1 MQRVESGL
9 SQQVEALQ
17 HPSLCLDQQNRVA
30 RLPVRLLRDEPAA
43 ADDDHAEGGF
53 QLKVDAQG
61 FSPEELEVRVD
72 GGCLVV
78 TGQQHL
84 ESCGPNGGG
93 FRMARKVHKQMQLPH
108 DLDPASMTC
117 CLTPSGQ
124 LCVRSP
130 CRLLPSLGTGPSP
143 RLRGRSSQSYNLA

>member
-1 MQRVESGL
+1 MQRGESGL
-9 SQQVEALQ
+9 AQQVEALRR
-17 HPSLCLDQQNRVA
+17 PSLCLDQQSQVA
-30 RLPVRLLRDEPAA
+30 RLPVRLLSNEPAA
-43 ADDDHAEGGF
+43 AEDDRAEGGF

-93 FRMARKVHKQMQLPH
+93 FRMARKVHKQMQLPP

-124 LCVRSP
+124 LYVRSH
-130 CRLLPSLGTGPSP
+130 CRLLPSPGTGLS
-143 RLRGRSSQSYNLA
+143 RSSQSYNLA